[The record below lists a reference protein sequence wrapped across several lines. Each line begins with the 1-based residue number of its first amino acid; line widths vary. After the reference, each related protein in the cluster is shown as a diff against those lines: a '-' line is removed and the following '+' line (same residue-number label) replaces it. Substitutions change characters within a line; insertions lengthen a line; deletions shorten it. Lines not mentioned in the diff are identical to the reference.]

1 MDNMVATLIC
11 LGIGLLLFVGEMFT
25 PGLGAMGVLGTIALF
40 AAVMLQ
46 ISNPVGILFMV
57 ALVLFL
63 VAVAL
68 LVFFRLAMKGKFDKS
83 RIILNERIDGSSN
96 SLKETDF
103 QSYVGSTGVAL
114 TALRPAGK
122 AEFDGKM
129 LDVVTG
135 GEFLPKGAQVQVL
148 KAEGLRILV
157 RAVTAEE

>member
-1 MDNMVATLIC
+1 MDNMVATFIC

-46 ISNPVGILFMV
+46 INNPVGILFMV
-57 ALVLFL
+57 ALVLFI

-68 LVFFRLAMKGKFDKS
+68 LVFFRLAMRGKFDKS
-83 RIILNERIDGSSN
+83 RIILSEHIDGSSN
-96 SLKETDF
+96 SLKEAGF

-122 AEFDGKM
+122 AEFDGKT
-129 LDVVTG
+129 LDVVTE
-135 GEFLPKGAQVQVL
+135 GEFLPKGAKVQVI

-157 RAVTAEE
+157 RAVAEEE